1 MKWWSMKLASK
12 RYAIIGAGAG
22 IGFACAEFLTSQGA
36 EVSRF
41 DLSGA
46 ASGCQRFDVTN
57 EADWHNLQLENFDG
71 VAVTAGIRAQ
81 QNIES
86 TSADSFRHTM
96 EVNVIGAFLAVREAA
111 ARVKDTGLHQKFSL
125 VLLSSA
131 VINKSVPGQLAYST
145 SKAAVAAIAQNA
157 AKELQGRDIR
167 INAVAPGSILT
178 AMTQDGWDNV
188 DHSQRM
194 RTEIPLNRPGSPN
207 EVATIIAFLLSEDAS
222 YVNGSIWPVDGGWT
236 A

>member
-1 MKWWSMKLASK
+1 MKPASK
-12 RYAIIGAGAG
+12 RYGVIGAGAG
-22 IGFACAEFLTSQGA
+22 IGLACAELLMSQGH

-41 DLSGA
+41 DLAGA
-46 ASGCQRFDVTN
+46 TAGCQRFDVTS
-57 EADWHNLQLENFDG
+57 ETDWNNLPLEQFNG
-71 VAVTAGIRAQ
+71 LVVTAGIRSQ
-81 QNIES
+81 QPIEA
-86 TSADSFRHTM
+86 TSVDAFRQTM
-96 EVNVIGAFLAVREAA
+96 DVNVVGAFLAVRQAA
-111 ARVKDTGLHQKFSL
+111 IAVQCQERAQPLSV

-157 AKELQGRDIR
+157 AKELQGQKIR

-178 AMTQDGWDNV
+178 AMTEDGWNNAE
-188 DHSQRM
+188 HSQRM
-194 RTEIPLNRPGSPN
+194 RSEIPMQRPGNPE
-207 EVATIIAFLLSEDAS
+207 EVAAIIAFLLSEDTS